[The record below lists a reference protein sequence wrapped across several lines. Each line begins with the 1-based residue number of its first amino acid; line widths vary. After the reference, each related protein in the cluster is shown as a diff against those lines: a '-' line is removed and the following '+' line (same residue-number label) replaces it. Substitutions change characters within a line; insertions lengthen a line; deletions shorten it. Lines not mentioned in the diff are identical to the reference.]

1 VASYTFWTFNEADRI
16 CTKLAARQH
25 GVVSRTQAAQAGL
38 SRSAIS
44 RRLAAGKWTQAL
56 PGVYSISG
64 VPPSPR
70 QRLIAACLWAGD
82 AAVASHRAAASLW
95 EIEGFA
101 SAPAELSIPGR
112 RSQPPKG
119 VICHQVAS
127 LPPGDVT
134 RRHGIP
140 VTTPA
145 RTLLDLGAV
154 AGKRRVEGAMH
165 QVLRR
170 GLASVEKLERMVG
183 EAGGKGRRGVGVL
196 RGILEAG
203 VPPGAEIKA
212 CGPGY
217 VPPES
222 ELEALVFNML
232 RGSGLPMPV
241 PQFRVRDEHGEVILR
256 ADFAFVDD
264 WLLMPIDGYSVHSD
278 REAWYED
285 RRKRNAVVVLGW
297 GIFSITYDDL
307 RNRPD
312 ELLASLRIA
321 RRNARRRAQR
331 MQSPSG

>member
-1 VASYTFWTFNEADRI
+1 MEVFPSVY
-16 CTKLAARQH
+16 
-25 GVVSRTQAAQAGL
+25 
-38 SRSAIS
+38 AI
-44 RRLAAGKWTQAL
+44 A
-56 PGVYSISG
+56 G
-64 VPPSPR
+64 VPPTDR
-70 QRLIAACLWAGD
+70 QRLMAACLWAGD
-82 AAVASHRAAASLW
+82 AAVGSHRAAASLW
-95 EIEGFA
+95 DIEGFA
-101 SAPAELSIPGR
+101 SAPVEISTAVGGSR
-112 RSQPPKG
+112 PPKG
-119 VICHQVAS
+119 VICHRVAS

-134 RRHGIP
+134 RRQGIP

-145 RTLLDLGAV
+145 RTVLDLGAV
-154 AGKRRVEGAMH
+154 AGKRRIERAMH

-196 RGILEAG
+196 RGIL
-203 VPPGAEIKA
+203 KS
-212 CGPGY
+212 CGPGHA
-217 VPPES
+217 PPES

-256 ADFAFVDD
+256 ADFAFVED
-264 WLLMPIDGYSVHSD
+264 WLLMPVDGYSVHSD

-331 MQSPSG
+331 IQSPSG

>member
-1 VASYTFWTFNEADRI
+1 M
-16 CTKLAARQH
+16 
-25 GVVSRTQAAQAGL
+25 
-38 SRSAIS
+38 
-44 RRLAAGKWTQAL
+44 
-56 PGVYSISG
+56 
-64 VPPSPR
+64 
-70 QRLIAACLWAGD
+70 AACLWAGD

-101 SAPAELSIPGR
+101 SAPTEISIPGR
-112 RSQPPKG
+112 RTQAPKG

-127 LPPGDVT
+127 LAPGDVT
-134 RRHGIP
+134 RRQGIP

-154 AGKRRVEGAMH
+154 AGKRRVERAMH

-170 GLASVEKLERMVG
+170 GLASMEKLERMVG

-196 RGILEAG
+196 RDIL
-203 VPPGAEIKA
+203 KA

-232 RGSGLPMPV
+232 RGPGLPMPV

-256 ADFAFVDD
+256 ADFAFVED
-264 WLLMPIDGYSVHSD
+264 WLLMPVDGYSVHSD